1 MQEKLY
7 SRKAPEYDPYAPLRE
22 GDKGADVR
30 LMQTFLFDLGY
41 TLGDKGIDGV
51 YGKATKAAVE
61 RFQFVAG
68 LEVTGEADA
77 DTLKRLYDV
86 EDPVPN
92 VTATPT
98 PAPTATPAPVIP
110 GTPTDLT

>member
-1 MQEKLY
+1 M
-7 SRKAPEYDPYAPLRE
+7 
-22 GDKGADVR
+22 
-30 LMQTFLFDLGY
+30 
-41 TLGDKGIDGV
+41 

-98 PAPTATPAPVIP
+98 PAPTATPAPVEP